1 MAACGRRLFL
11 CFVLPVSFS
20 LALGLLTAS
29 HPFGA
34 GRAVFGPVRLRL
46 ERGPTLAAAFHFIP
60 VFDDF
65 GVQGSVQWED
75 GCLKPPAQQRI
86 ENALYANTFLA
97 IVQQQAITVTVI
109 TALMRQTP
117 SLAVLRV
124 IHSRY
129 AHNSCVHSFPGFTRK
144 MPSTFCLIWSLWPY
158 AAQVS
163 ERAS

>member
-1 MAACGRRLFL
+1 
-11 CFVLPVSFS
+11 VLPVSFP

-75 GCLKPPAQQRI
+75 GCLKPPAKQRI
-86 ENALYANTFLA
+86 GNALYANTFLA
-97 IVQQQAITVTVI
+97 IIQY
-109 TALMRQTP
+109 P
-117 SLAVLRV
+117 S
-124 IHSRY
+124 Y
-129 AHNSCVHSFPGFTRK
+129 NCPK
-144 MPSTFCLIWSLWPY
+144 N
-158 AAQVS
+158 
-163 ERAS
+163 

>member
-1 MAACGRRLFL
+1 MAACVRRLFL
-11 CFVLPVSFS
+11 CFVLPVSFP

-86 ENALYANTFLA
+86 GNALYANTFLA

-117 SLAVLRV
+117 GLLRRNA
-124 IHSRY
+124 SQ
-129 AHNSCVHSFPGFTRK
+129 NT
-144 MPSTFCLIWSLWPY
+144 L
-158 AAQVS
+158 S
-163 ERAS
+163 ELFL

>member
-1 MAACGRRLFL
+1 MKQARYKEPLPLAVIEAARAGRGGHVAACVRRLFL
-11 CFVLPVSFS
+11 CFVLPVSFP

-86 ENALYANTFLA
+86 GNALYANTFLA
-97 IVQQQAITVTVI
+97 IVQ
-109 TALMRQTP
+109 
-117 SLAVLRV
+117 
-124 IHSRY
+124 
-129 AHNSCVHSFPGFTRK
+129 
-144 MPSTFCLIWSLWPY
+144 
-158 AAQVS
+158 
-163 ERAS
+163 